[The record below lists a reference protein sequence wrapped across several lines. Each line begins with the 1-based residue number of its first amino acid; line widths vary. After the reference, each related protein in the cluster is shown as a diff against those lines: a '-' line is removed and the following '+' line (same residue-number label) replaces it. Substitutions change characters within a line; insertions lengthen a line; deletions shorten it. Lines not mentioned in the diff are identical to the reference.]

1 MVALGRRP
9 HSWREDLI
17 RAGDLRPL
25 VFCFFFFCF
34 FFSPHLRKKHLPD
47 GALFAAGVV

>member
-17 RAGDLRPL
+17 RAGDLRSL
-25 VFCFFFFCF
+25 VFCFFFFF
-34 FFSPHLRKKHLPD
+34 PHLRKKRLPD